1 MKTYK
6 TLEVIYLTFL
16 TPDDSYM
23 ERIPVGSTLTL
34 EDDDLIYQNRVSID
48 YVGYYL
54 KYLEEVQPNWRWE
67 LS

>member
-6 TLEVIYLTFL
+6 TLEELYLTFL
-16 TPDDSYM
+16 THNDSYM
-23 ERIPVGSTLTL
+23 ERIPVGS
-34 EDDDLIYQNRVSID
+34 EIIVIGGEMYYKDKCSID
-48 YVGYYL
+48 YPSHYI